1 MELSVLD
8 RVMLLHLMPR
18 QGSLATMRVV
28 QKVGNDLRFSPKEIK
43 DWDIKSSGSQLTWGT
58 QETKKN
64 ITFSK
69 VATEI
74 IVAELKGL
82 DEKEELTAQHLDLH
96 DRFIKLEKE
105 EL

>member
-1 MELSVLD
+1 MTELSVLD
-8 RVMLLHLMPR
+8 RVM
-18 QGSLATMRVV
+18 
-28 QKVGNDLRFSPKEIK
+28 
-43 DWDIKSSGSQLTWGT
+43 SSGSQPTWGT

-64 ITFSK
+64 ITFS
-69 VATEI
+69 
-74 IVAELKGL
+74 L